1 MDVGLAHH
9 RHRYFLKHA
18 IDHTN
23 MEVHMSVQAGAEPVD
38 NRHGADVLVM
48 GCAGMARF
56 RDDLA
61 AQTGLPVV
69 EPTLAATGMA
79 MSRVLAG

>member
-1 MDVGLAHH
+1 
-9 RHRYFLKHA
+9 
-18 IDHTN
+18 
-23 MEVHMSVQAGAEPVD
+23 MELRD
-38 NRHGADVLVM
+38 RHGADVLVM